1 MVIVSPTTMS
11 PVVKYISGCGPLS
24 QVSQLSQPEIT
35 LPVTASLE
43 CRTVCPNV
51 PSVATVPTIPFHH
64 VSPQQP
70 KNSLHHVRYLQAFD
84 PCLLASSRGVPTT
97 PTTPTTLCLHAPCA
111 IPTGCTF
118 PAPVGAPGSTQ
129 RNLTRPEQKFRVMQY

>member
-11 PVVKYISGCGPLS
+11 PVVNISAAVDL
-24 QVSQLSQPEIT
+24 
-35 LPVTASLE
+35 
-43 CRTVCPNV
+43 CPNHSIV
-51 PSVATVPTIPFHH
+51 FNLS
-64 VSPQQP
+64 SPIFP
-70 KNSLHHVRYLQAFD
+70 LHHARYLQAFD

-97 PTTPTTLCLHAPCA
+97 PTTPTTPCLRAPCA

-129 RNLTRPEQKFRVMQY
+129 RNLTRPEQIFRVMQY